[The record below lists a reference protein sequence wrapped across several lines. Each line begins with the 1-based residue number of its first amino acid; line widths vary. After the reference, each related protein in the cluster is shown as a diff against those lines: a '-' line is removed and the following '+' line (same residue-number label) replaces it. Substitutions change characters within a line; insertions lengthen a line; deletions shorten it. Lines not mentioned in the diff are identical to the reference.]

1 MDKDV
6 LLKRKAT
13 DRVETVELD
22 EGVTVTVRALS
33 RGEVQQVKEE
43 NASAHTYENR
53 LIAKAIVE
61 PKLTA
66 VEVAE
71 WLDDAPAGDSVK
83 IMEAVIRLSGM
94 GEGSPKS
101 SV

>member
-13 DRVETVELD
+13 DRAEAVELD

-33 RGEVQQVKEE
+33 RGEVQRIKDE

-53 LIAKAIVE
+53 LIAAANVD
-61 PKLTA
+61 PKLTP

-71 WLDDAPAGDSVK
+71 WLDEAPAGDSVS